1 MRLSDDYRGDMR
13 RTRVSDREIELLLSG
28 ELVESEQ
35 WSSLTPLL
43 ETMRSHWSHEPPEP
57 DVQRF
62 AASAASVVR
71 ALPTISTISSPGD
84 GRWQRL
90 GLTPRLATI
99 AIAIAL
105 LSGTAGI
112 ALAADDA
119 VPGDSLYGLDLALEQ
134 VGIGAGSAQERLDE
148 AVTIAADG
156 RSDEALIHAI
166 EALSRQG
173 GDASGAAA
181 SALLNVTVRLAHMQ
195 DAAEV
200 AAAEDGVTALLTYIA
215 ENMDRGVGT
224 DGSEFGQ
231 GVALLAREIGGGDV
245 PSGGQNPV
253 VAPPPGQ
260 GRPDEPG
267 GGPSDEGTGNG
278 GGGAN
283 QGNGPDNPGG
293 NQNGQSDEN
302 GQDNGPPVNSPSV
315 TAPDPGTNPPED
327 SPPVTAPSPGPKLPE
342 DSPAAT
348 SPGQGNKP

>member
-1 MRLSDDYRGDMR
+1 MRLSDDYRGDMS
-13 RTRVSDREIELLLSG
+13 RTRVTDREIELLLSG
-28 ELVESEQ
+28 ELVASEQ

-43 ETMRSHWSHEPPEP
+43 ETMRSHWSHEPSEPE
-57 DVQRF
+57 VQRF
-62 AASAASVVR
+62 AASAASLVR
-71 ALPTISTISSPGD
+71 ALPTISTISSPGV

-99 AIAIAL
+99 AMVIAL

-134 VGIGAGSAQERLDE
+134 VGVGAGSAQERLDE

-173 GDASGAAA
+173 GDASMAAA

-195 DAAEV
+195 DAAE
-200 AAAEDGVTALLTYIA
+200 AAAAKDDVTALLTYIA
-215 ENMDRGVGT
+215 ENMDSGVGT
-224 DGSEFGQ
+224 DGREFGQ

-267 GGPSDEGTGNG
+267 GPPDEGTGNG
-278 GGGAN
+278 SGGAN
-283 QGNGPDNPGG
+283 QGNGPDNPVG

-302 GQDNGPPVNSPSV
+302 GQDGGPPVESPSV
-315 TAPDPGTNPPED
+315 TAPGRGANPPED
-327 SPPVTAPSPGPKLPE
+327 SPSVTAPSPGPKLPE
-342 DSPAAT
+342 DSPAAA
-348 SPGQGNKP
+348 SPDQGKKP